1 MRLPWRVYQMMMFKH
16 PWKVQI
22 LTAGTLVGCSDVIS
36 QQLVERQGWANHD
49 TKRTLRMTTVGLI
62 YVGPVLGAWY
72 KLLDRL
78 VVGKSK
84 TVAFK
89 KMLLDQFALAPSFL
103 ACFLALTGF
112 LGGHSREDV
121 WLKLKKIWPTVQMLN
136 FYFVPLVYR
145 VPLIQVVALIWNT
158 YLSWKANR
166 I

>member
-1 MRLPWRVYQMMMFKH
+1 MELKRFELQLKAEKKENHTGTEGSGTDIPRRRHRAESKLGRMTLPWRVYQMMMLKH

-36 QQLVERQGWANHD
+36 QQLIERQGWANHD

-62 YVGPVLGAWY
+62 YVVTA
-72 KLLDRL
+72 D
-78 VVGKSK
+78 SK
-84 TVAFK
+84 MSVIWNRTN
-89 KMLLDQFALAPSFL
+89 D
-103 ACFLALTGF
+103 
-112 LGGHSREDV
+112 
-121 WLKLKKIWPTVQMLN
+121 IWPTVQMLN

-145 VPLIQVVALIWNT
+145 VLLIQVVALIWNT